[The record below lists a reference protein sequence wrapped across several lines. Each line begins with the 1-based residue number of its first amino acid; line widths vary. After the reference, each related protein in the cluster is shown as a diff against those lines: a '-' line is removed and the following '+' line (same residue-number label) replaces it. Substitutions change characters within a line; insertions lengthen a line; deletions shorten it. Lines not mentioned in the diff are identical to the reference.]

1 MGLTK
6 SHSIFFSVALI
17 IFVGLLYGLTAME
30 FVVTFGKTINWLNIF
45 IGIVGALFGIY
56 IWFYVALIIF
66 VGLLYELTA
75 MEFVVML
82 GKTINWLSIFIGIVG
97 ALFGIYIWFYN
108 RANARKATLYFPLFL
123 ACRGI
128 IEIIK
133 NHETLGYDRSR
144 NLLASCASTLD
155 EIIYKHGS
163 IIYLKKLDDLSIF
176 LSLKE
181 AIDVNIVFA
190 EKKSWYDLKKKFKSD
205 EFKEVERYA
214 NTLLSRCKEEVKE
227 IKELP

>member
-6 SHSIFFSVALI
+6 SPSIFYSVVI

-30 FVVTFGKTINWLNIF
+30 IVVT
-45 IGIVGALFGIY
+45 
-56 IWFYVALIIF
+56 
-66 VGLLYELTA
+66 
-75 MEFVVML
+75 L

-133 NHETLGYDRSR
+133 DHEKLGEDRSR
-144 NLLASCASTLD
+144 NRFASCARTLD
-155 EIIYKHGS
+155 EIVYKHGS
-163 IIYLKKLDDLSIF
+163 IIYLKKVDDLSRF

-181 AIDVNIVFA
+181 AIDVNRKFV
-190 EKKSWYDLKKKFKSD
+190 EKRGWDVLKSKFKSD
-205 EFKEVERYA
+205 ELKEVVSYA